1 MEGILEGSVPPG
13 SYTLLQCRTVRI
25 GSYKVVPKEPV
36 IISSLG
42 VRIAV
47 PCTDDEN
54 ESVPITVDLGEVVK
68 ALIYFGRGRG
78 IPVIFL
84 YTLPAV
90 GARVRA
96 TLNMDDDTRP
106 YFDPSSADE
115 TQRWITLL
123 PESLQEDSKVALKT
137 IFGPLD
143 NVLSELDKEKAND
156 ILVRTSP
163 KVHIPPVV
171 RLSKAGP
178 AGLEPWAPTLRLEH
192 LTRLAAAKTHSS
204 FLAPSWPR
212 VLSSDPLNNSNQSD
226 PVEPASIS
234 GIECLMSSLVL
245 RRMMLRCGNIFDSSV
260 ACCTSCH
267 VLLN

>member
-163 KVHIPPVV
+163 KVTEQND
-171 RLSKAGP
+171 R
-178 AGLEPWAPTLRLEH
+178 
-192 LTRLAAAKTHSS
+192 
-204 FLAPSWPR
+204 
-212 VLSSDPLNNSNQSD
+212 N
-226 PVEPASIS
+226 
-234 GIECLMSSLVL
+234 
-245 RRMMLRCGNIFDSSV
+245 
-260 ACCTSCH
+260 
-267 VLLN
+267 

>member
-1 MEGILEGSVPPG
+1 
-13 SYTLLQCRTVRI
+13 
-25 GSYKVVPKEPV
+25 
-36 IISSLG
+36 
-42 VRIAV
+42 
-47 PCTDDEN
+47 N

-106 YFDPSSADE
+106 YFDPSSAD
-115 TQRWITLL
+115 
-123 PESLQEDSKVALKT
+123 LQEDSKVALKT

-163 KVHIPPVV
+163 KVHLPPVV

-178 AGLEPWAPTLRLEH
+178 AGLEPWTPALRLEH
-192 LTRLAAAKTHSS
+192 LTRLAAAKTHSF

-212 VLSSDPLNNSNQSD
+212 VLSRDPLDHLNQSD

-245 RRMMLRCGNIFDSSV
+245 HRMMLRC
-260 ACCTSCH
+260 
-267 VLLN
+267 

>member
-163 KVHIPPVV
+163 KVRRKVGNRCTDLLTGLVV
-171 RLSKAGP
+171 TIIRSTPLNRPCPSIYHPGADGIQPSEAGQ
-178 AGLEPWAPTLRLEH
+178 AGLEPWAPASRLETS
-192 LTRLAAAKTHSS
+192 LTWQLPADTFLLPCTILAS
-204 FLAPSWPR
+204 
-212 VLSSDPLNNSNQSD
+212 
-226 PVEPASIS
+226 
-234 GIECLMSSLVL
+234 
-245 RRMMLRCGNIFDSSV
+245 
-260 ACCTSCH
+260 
-267 VLLN
+267 